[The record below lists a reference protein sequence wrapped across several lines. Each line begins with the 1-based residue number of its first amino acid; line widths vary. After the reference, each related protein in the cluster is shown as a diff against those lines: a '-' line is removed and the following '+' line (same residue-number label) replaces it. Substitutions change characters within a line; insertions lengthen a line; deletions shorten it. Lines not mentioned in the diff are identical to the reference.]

1 MAKTSFHLKPCDL
14 VNSEA
19 HNRRTRKFDYVRE
32 DLSNLNESHS
42 YIEHSLQKEHSRIK
56 KEVKEKTGR
65 KLQKNA
71 IPIKEGVIVIK
82 DDTSME
88 DIKRFCAKCED
99 RWGIVPLQIHM
110 HKDEGHWKGKEWI
123 PNLHAHIVW
132 RMYNREGRNCRIK
145 NVDCSEM
152 QTIAAEVLCM
162 ERGKAS
168 DKKHLSA
175 MEYKIQQQEQ
185 RIEELES
192 ELKGKNVVSEKLRGA
207 YEGAKDKFTGKERKR
222 AEEAER
228 IAAENLRN
236 AEKNREYAERLKDE
250 AEALKSTLV
259 KANKALS
266 KANEKIEQSQWA
278 VNNVE
283 RLRDENR
290 KAKEFLRD
298 SARLGLTAKQMV
310 DLQESRKL
318 SCDQIE
324 TSGRTITRTDNKPIH
339 LRLKDGIIEVLD
351 SIQWQRVAEWCRNAL
366 QGAWYAVNGV
376 SNESKQNRGL
386 GL

>member
-82 DDTSME
+82 NDTSME